1 MFAAIQA
8 VVALRKL
15 RFDLFARRFD
25 TWDATNNA
33 IEALRDVCRKLRIET
48 PEDSDGGEARR
59 QFWRLRRQLRLLFPP
74 EVDACCERIQTAF
87 QEYAGLGMMMERPA
101 VPSDQTAKAYISWL
115 GEYTQALDKTYRL
128 QTELLNLATPYMK
141 QYGWLEIY
149 GTPLARGVDGYVR
162 AFADTKLLP
171 RRRHPPPEQP

>member
-15 RFDLFARRFD
+15 RFDLFARRFE
-25 TWDATNNA
+25 TWDATNDA
-33 IEALRDVCRKLRIET
+33 IEALRDVCRKLRIGT

-59 QFWRLRRQLRLLFPP
+59 QFIRLRRQLRLLFPP
-74 EVDACCERIQTAF
+74 EVDACCERIQLAF
-87 QEYAGLGMMMERPA
+87 QEYATLGMMMERPA
-101 VPSDQTAKAYISWL
+101 APSDQTAKVYIAQF

-128 QTELLNLATPYMK
+128 QTELLILATPYMK

-149 GTPLARGVDGYVR
+149 GTPFARGVDGYVR
-162 AFADTKLLP
+162 AFIDKKFLP
-171 RRRHPPPEQP
+171 LRHRQPPEQP